1 MEVTTRYDTLGQ
13 PCEMTTHDTVAGT
26 SLVNRIEYD
35 DQGQEVLRTQ
45 NAGNHPVRTLTQQ
58 WQPDGLMQ
66 SRHLQEAGNPL
77 LLEEFK
83 YDARGRLSGVTYSG
97 SNRPVHASGKAI
109 INQTFIFDEL
119 DNMTLTTTRFDD
131 VSNEAGFSTETAIF
145 RYGKE
150 GDPDSRDRCQ
160 LLGITYRPPRDTPHP
175 TFNYDANGNQSAD
188 EHGNLLYYDSESR
201 LVRTD
206 KPTGEPINTYA
217 YDSHDHLATTRNG
230 SDSEIL
236 RFYQGQQLSS
246 TVQDDRRTQFLHID
260 EQPIGQQTIGEPAE
274 TLLLLTDAN
283 QSVIGEF
290 QQDTLRTAVYSAY
303 GERHSDD
310 ALLSVAGFNGEV
322 CEKDT
327 GWYLLGNG
335 YRAYNPGMMR
345 FHSPDSLSPFGAGGV
360 NPYTYCLG
368 NPIAWRDPT
377 GHDASSQSG
386 RLRRPDENA
395 IPAEMRGDLGLW
407 TWVSLAA
414 GVVFTLLSYYATVTT
429 FGIATPVTGPIAFL
443 GRR

>member
-58 WQPDGLMQ
+58 WQPDGFMQ

-217 YDSHDHLATTRNG
+217 
-230 SDSEIL
+230 L
-236 RFYQGQQLSS
+236 R
-246 TVQDDRRTQFLHID
+246 
-260 EQPIGQQTIGEPAE
+260 QP
-274 TLLLLTDAN
+274 
-283 QSVIGEF
+283 
-290 QQDTLRTAVYSAY
+290 
-303 GERHSDD
+303 
-310 ALLSVAGFNGEV
+310 
-322 CEKDT
+322 
-327 GWYLLGNG
+327 
-335 YRAYNPGMMR
+335 
-345 FHSPDSLSPFGAGGV
+345 
-360 NPYTYCLG
+360 
-368 NPIAWRDPT
+368 
-377 GHDASSQSG
+377 
-386 RLRRPDENA
+386 
-395 IPAEMRGDLGLW
+395 
-407 TWVSLAA
+407 
-414 GVVFTLLSYYATVTT
+414 
-429 FGIATPVTGPIAFL
+429 
-443 GRR
+443 